1 MDYLTNH
8 IAKRPANEK
17 HEKQQQ
23 QRTNKQLDNYHYHC
37 CCFVQCKTAVTQL
50 YIIQCIFSLL
60 LLETKYFQI
69 SLQLKSHNL
78 AGK

>member
-17 HEKQQQ
+17 HEKTTT
-23 QRTNKQLDNYHYHC
+23 TNNYHFYC
-37 CCFVQCKTAVTQL
+37 CCFVQWKTAVTQL

-60 LLETKYFQI
+60 LLNTKYFQI
-69 SLQLKSHNL
+69 SLKLKSHNL